1 MITTLI
7 QAFTNTLLTTQ
18 SLSSDDDRSEEAELE
33 RRAEEIA
40 MKEVEEK
47 EQQEKEAAHAT
58 NLNHDNDD
66 DNDEK
71 EEECDQYKYMLIPTT
86 NTTPIKKRCLA
97 PPTKFQIRALFHL
110 WKYSLTS
117 GDSDDVSKRYAK
129 GAVLNPMA
137 MTINKNNVVGDD
149 DDNDNDN
156 NFESYMPLTN
166 QASIKEYYDEFISM
180 YRPKDCKI
188 LRGRVT
194 ISSSSKNNNGNNTNN
209 NDIECFHYY
218 AQDNGILEMTT
229 FSSQIVH
236 VRYAFVYVR
245 DPKGRWKIMNNTL
258 SKIPTTTTTNA
269 TTITGVDVVA
279 TSSSPVISS
288 TKVIV
293 TNNDET
299 SSRALSTIPS
309 TSTST
314 STSMSTKQLSP
325 PMSAFKVLSP
335 SLLITKIA
343 HNNSTIN
350 QQARTTT
357 FPPPP
362 IPPAPMPSRR
372 PSQIDRLVSIL
383 TRSRSITQQDLLLL
397 RMDITH

>member
-18 SLSSDDDRSEEAELE
+18 VLSSDDDRSKEAELE

-288 TKVIV
+288 TKVNV

-299 SSRALSTIPS
+299 SSKALSTIPS

-335 SLLITKIA
+335 SLSMTKIA
-343 HNNSTIN
+343 HDNSTIN
-350 QQARTTT
+350 QQTKTTT
-357 FPPPP
+357 FLPPT
-362 IPPAPMPSRR
+362 ISPAPMPSRR

-383 TRSRSITQQDLLLL
+383 TRSRSSTQQDLLLL
-397 RMDITH
+397 CMDITH